1 MAAITASSTCAVQ
14 MLLVVMAA
22 MYASYHG
29 AEGLTAIASACP
41 CTRRA
46 IAVSPSAPW

>member
-1 MAAITASSTCAVQ
+1 MAAITASNICTAQV
-14 MLLVVMAA
+14 LLAVMAA